1 MTPLAPREP
10 DQIKT
15 LARTF
20 LARFFDNDITGG
32 STDLRH
38 SFLGLLGAIALPGVW
53 MASVRAGAW
62 SRIAQIRGPEAVRFE
77 SAPEKVF
84 ILGTSMVIV
93 AGLAAIVWQSLL
105 IDRRDVIVLGS
116 FPVRRRTVLAGKFGA
131 LVAFFGIITAA
142 MQTIASCFFG
152 LTLGMHGGPLFGL
165 WTIVAHF
172 VAASAAGLFM
182 YLSVIAAQGL
192 LLGVAGPRQSAR
204 FAPILQLAL
213 ITGALLLFAML
224 PLTAGATPGP
234 VYGLRAREMH
244 GVLWMPPVWFFGLY
258 ETILGTS
265 NATLHMLAG
274 RAMLALSAA
283 AGLALVSYPLA
294 YRRVVQ
300 DALVGAP
307 VAARLGPVRRFAA
320 LVPRLLARD
329 HITRATLQF
338 GMATIGRMT
347 LHRLVIAIALGIGAA
362 FVVPVVSVN
371 LNSDLPLP
379 TPGML
384 SVSTLLMFCLLVALR
399 VAVALPAELDA
410 AWIFAMA
417 GETGSLRHRIAARRL
432 LWITGVVPPTLLAF
446 TIFWIVWGPNVAWP
460 HALLSLAVG
469 AVLVEL
475 LLAGLKGVPCAEPYM
490 PGGARLQSRWPWYL
504 LLLVSLNI
512 YVPQAEA
519 MLLRGSSGTWILAGV
534 LALDALIVRLW
545 ADRRHRLGIDRLQT
559 DEVTLI
565 DLKGTSV

>member
-1 MTPLAPREP
+1 MTPSAPREP
-10 DQIKT
+10 EQIKT

-38 SFLGLLGAIALPGVW
+38 SFLYLLGAIALPGVW
-53 MASVRAGAW
+53 MANVKMGAW
-62 SRIAQIRGPEAVRFE
+62 NRIAQIRGAEAVRLE

-84 ILGTSMVIV
+84 ILGTSMVII

-116 FPVRRRTVLAGKFGA
+116 FPVRHRTVLAGKFGA
-131 LVAFFGIITAA
+131 LVGFFGIVTAA
-142 MQTIASCFFG
+142 MQTAASFFWG

-172 VAASAAGLFM
+172 VAAAAAGLFM
-182 YLSVIAAQGL
+182 YLVVIAAQGL
-192 LLGVAGPRQSAR
+192 LLGFAGPRQSAR
-204 FAPILQLAL
+204 LAPLLQIVL
-213 ITGALLLFAML
+213 ITGALLLFALL

-234 VYGLRAREMH
+234 VYGMRAREMH

-265 NATLHMLAG
+265 NATVHMLAG
-274 RAMLALSAA
+274 RALLGLVAA
-283 AGLALVSYPLA
+283 GGLALLSYPLA
-294 YRRVVQ
+294 YQRVVQ

-307 VAARLGPVRRFAA
+307 VAARLGPVRRLMAF
-320 LVPRLLARD
+320 VPRLLAR
-329 HITRATLQF
+329 HHVTRATLQF
-338 GMATIGRMT
+338 AMATIGRMT

-371 LNSDLPLP
+371 LNADLPLP

-399 VAVALPAELDA
+399 VAIALPAELA
-410 AWIFAMA
+410 GAWIFAMGDTA
-417 GETGSLRHRIAARRL
+417 TLRHRTAARRL
-432 LWITGVVPPTLLAF
+432 LWVTGVLPPTLVAF
-446 TIFWIVWGPNVAWP
+446 AIFWVFWNFGVAWR
-460 HALLSLAVG
+460 HALLSIAIGGL
-469 AVLVEL
+469 LVEL
-475 LLAGLKGVPCAEPYM
+475 LLAGLKGVPCAEPYA

-512 YVPQAEA
+512 YIPQGEA
-519 MLLRGSSGTWILAGV
+519 MLLRGQYGVPIMAGV
-534 LALDALIVRLW
+534 LIVDMLIVRLW
-545 ADRRHRLGIDRLQT
+545 ADRRHRLGIDRFQV